1 MKRVEE
7 IDSRKDG
14 IDCRA
19 LNSYCIEYFVF
30 YVIYNV
36 LKFFN
41 LRKRDLT
48 PNAVDIKIDS
58 V

>member
-7 IDSRKDG
+7 IDSRKDR
-14 IDCRA
+14 IDRGA

-41 LRKRDLT
+41 LRKRVLT
-48 PNAVDIKIDS
+48 PNAVDIKTDS